1 MVWLARLR
9 CTVFWFRVLLSK
21 VYMMGG
27 YWEEWQW
34 RHGKG
39 NWMKN
44 SKMINCC
51 REIGWQKVGAEEVKN
66 ISEVELN

>member
-1 MVWLARLR
+1 
-9 CTVFWFRVLLSK
+9 
-21 VYMMGG
+21 MMGG

-39 NWMKN
+39 KLDED

-51 REIGWQKVGAEEVKN
+51 REIGWQKVGAEQVKN